1 MTSIF
6 INIASSSLQKE
17 LYDMQEVI
25 QKERKS
31 RLEGEE
37 VDNEFFCSHSV
48 AHILKAMNVL
58 PSSIPSTEY
67 LPFSFSSEVELPLLR
82 GASFSKELFL
92 RGQKSTLFGETSVTE
107 ATNYFIELVQNA
119 LLKTEEKEETSE
131 DSEKVEKVEKPEEDY
146 VTAPHEDVLSL
157 LSTEDLNY
165 ILTQLRL
172 TRSLGRTSVG
182 SLKQF
187 LQSMKVYVQLFI
199 VYIDHI
205 IYLVIPYN
213 SVTLTW
219 F

>member
-1 MTSIF
+1 
-6 INIASSSLQKE
+6 
-17 LYDMQEVI
+17 MQEVI

-92 RGQKSTLFGETSVTE
+92 RGQKSTVFGETSVTE

-131 DSEKVEKVEKPEEDY
+131 DSENTENTEKVEKPEEDY

-157 LSTEDLNY
+157 LSTDDLNY

-187 LQSMKVYVQLFI
+187 LQSMKMYVQLFI

-205 IYLVIPYN
+205 ICLVIPYN

>member
-1 MTSIF
+1 MTSLF

-17 LYDMQEVI
+17 LSDMQEVI

-92 RGQKSTLFGETSVTE
+92 RGQKSTVFGETSVSE
-107 ATNYFIELVQNA
+107 ATNFFIELVQNA
-119 LLKTEEKEETSE
+119 LLNTEENEEKGEEPEKTEQN
-131 DSEKVEKVEKPEEDY
+131 EEDY

-157 LSTEDLNY
+157 LSTDDLNY

-172 TRSLGRTSVG
+172 TRSLGRTSIG

-187 LQSMKVYVQLFI
+187 LQSMKMYIQLFI
-199 VYIDHI
+199 VHI
-205 IYLVIPYN
+205 
-213 SVTLTW
+213 
-219 F
+219 

>member
-1 MTSIF
+1 MTSLF

-17 LYDMQEVI
+17 LLDMQEVI

-92 RGQKSTLFGETSVTE
+92 RGQKSTVFGETSVSE
-107 ATNYFIELVQNA
+107 ATNFFIELVQNA
-119 LLKTEEKEETSE
+119 LLKTEENGEKAEEPKKT
-131 DSEKVEKVEKPEEDY
+131 EEDY

-157 LSTEDLNY
+157 LSTDDLNY

-172 TRSLGRTSVG
+172 TRSLGRSSIG

-187 LQSMKVYVQLFI
+187 LQSMKMYVQLFI

-205 IYLVIPYN
+205 IYLVILYN